1 MIATNSRSA
10 ASIPVRYYFISL
22 LLPLSILLVL
32 RAIPQID
39 FTFNSPAAHFYVV
52 TAISFTGIVLAGLA
66 NTLARISGRAQVLFL
81 SLGMFSVAG
90 LLFIH
95 GLATA
100 GALLPEPTPGA
111 GWSAR
116 LSLVVGGVF
125 FVLSGVNWR
134 SSVNAILVKRYQ
146 TVIAASWIIYAAFF
160 IVVFIFPTQLAGLD
174 QTGKTGQ
181 QITLMIAIA
190 LYVSALI
197 VYLFRLRAEQR
208 RADAFITIGI
218 LLFGAAVA
226 SQSGGVLWNLS
237 WWSYHFLIGLAI
249 IVISVGLNQEYG
261 HKRPSSLLR
270 RYLVFGLTAIML
282 LALVA
287 SEIFY
292 RINRDNLA
300 HEREAASSILAQH
313 LALELQSE
321 SDLAELTSAAGLQLL
336 ASNPKAKETIEQNLH
351 GLNVPRV
358 KVYDTKGQ
366 IVFSTANF
374 IAGEAQVNDA
384 LIGALRGQPQSSLE
398 DSTEPEIQNEPGL
411 YGQIIETY
419 VPLFDSNQQVI
430 GVLEIYQGAADLAV
444 VAIQQRGQFL
454 ITVSILMVLVFV
466 GFTLIV
472 QRADRDLAARA
483 KEISETQGLLD
494 QSERTRQDITN
505 VVTGSVRR
513 PLSPL
518 TRSLDQLQRSTLS
531 PDQTEL
537 LSRARSHLRE
547 INNTV
552 YNILNISQL
561 ENGELHLQQ
570 STFSINEL
578 LHLNLQDSAEAAREA
593 EVTVITEARPGLPYV
608 WADRDLINRVINNLL
623 SNAIAHTPRGGQVLI
638 SADIDPEAEPGSYV
652 LVRIKDQGDGITPE
666 DQRHIFEKFAR
677 LTNDPSSDGTGLG
690 LAFCKLTIEQHQ
702 GRIWVESTPG
712 RGSTFAFTLPTL
724 TTAAAI

>member
-10 ASIPVRYYFISL
+10 ASIPVRYYIISL

-39 FTFNSPAAHFYVV
+39 LTFNSPAAHFYVV

-66 NTLARISGRAQVLFL
+66 NTLARVAGRAQVLFV

-116 LSLVVGGVF
+116 LSLLVGAVF
-125 FVLSGVNWR
+125 FLLSGIHWPA
-134 SSVNAILVKRYQ
+134 SINAILVKRYQ
-146 TVIAASWIIYAAFF
+146 AVIAAAWIIYAAFF
-160 IVVFIFPTQLAGLD
+160 LVVFLYPTQLAALD

-181 QITLMIAIA
+181 QLTTFVAIA
-190 LYVSALI
+190 LYSVALI
-197 VYLFRLRAEQR
+197 IYIFRLRAEHR
-208 RADAFITIGI
+208 RSDAFITIGI
-218 LLFGAAVA
+218 LLFGTAVET
-226 SQSGGVLWNLS
+226 QSGGVLWNLS
-237 WWSYHFLIGLAI
+237 WWNYHFLIGLAI
-249 IVISVGLNQEYG
+249 VIIATGLNQEYG
-261 HKRPSSLLR
+261 HLRPSSLLR

-300 HEREAASSILAQH
+300 HEREAAASMLAQH
-313 LALELQSE
+313 LAVELQN
-321 SDLAELTSAAGLQLL
+321 DLPQITTEAGLLSLTSNPQAG
-336 ASNPKAKETIEQNLH
+336 ETIDQNLH

-358 KVYDTKGQ
+358 KMYDTQGQ
-366 IVFSTANF
+366 IVYSTANF
-374 IAGEAQVNDA
+374 IAGEAQVNAA
-384 LIGALRGQPQSSLE
+384 LIGALRGQPQSILE
-398 DSTEPEIQNEPGL
+398 DSTEPENQNEPGL
-411 YGQIIETY
+411 SGQIIETY
-419 VPLFDSNQQVI
+419 VPLFDSNRQII

-454 ITVSILMVLVFV
+454 ITVSILMSLIFI
-466 GFTLIV
+466 GFAWIV
-472 QRADRDLAARA
+472 QRADRNLAART
-483 KEISETQGLLD
+483 KELTDTQAALA

-505 VVTGSVRR
+505 VVTSNVRR

-518 TRSLDQLQRSTLS
+518 TRSLDQLQRSALS
-531 PDQTEL
+531 PDQAEL
-537 LSRARSHLRE
+537 LSRARSHMRE
-547 INNTV
+547 VNNTI
-552 YNILNISQL
+552 YNILNISQI
-561 ENGELHLQQ
+561 ENGELRLQQ
-570 STFSINEL
+570 STFAINEL
-578 LHLNLQDSAEAAREA
+578 LQLNLQDSAEAAREA
-593 EVTVITEARPGLPYV
+593 EVTVISEARPGLPFV

-623 SNAIAHTPRGGQVLI
+623 SNAITHTPRGGQVLI
-638 SADIDPEAEPGSYV
+638 SADTDAEAEPGSYV
-652 LVRIKDQGDGITPE
+652 LVRIQDQGEGITPE
-666 DQRHIFEKFAR
+666 DQTRIFEKFAR
-677 LTNDPSSDGTGLG
+677 LANDPSSDGTGLG

-702 GRIWVESTPG
+702 GRIWVESVPG
-712 RGSTFAFTLPTL
+712 HGSTFAFTLPTL